1 MHTTVSLKER
11 PIWRAHVQPNI
22 RAFQNFSVKFQ
33 FFPDPFLTEKNIFI
47 GKVLN
52 HERLSMMVYHEHCM
66 VVLDWNLR
74 AASIGFACTVVV
86 ACKSVRVL
94 LCVCAP

>member
-1 MHTTVSLKER
+1 
-11 PIWRAHVQPNI
+11 
-22 RAFQNFSVKFQ
+22 
-33 FFPDPFLTEKNIFI
+33 
-47 GKVLN
+47 
-52 HERLSMMVYHEHCM
+52 M

-94 LCVCAP
+94 LCVCALKGRRGPSSVSLREAECKATAFFGKPSEAELLLCARHRAGGRGELVWLLVVVSSPGFSALN